1 MATLLRAARHDK
13 ECFDRVNESSRVE
26 DAIRCVRHMLLHGRS
41 IRRLLEV
48 LLLEPV
54 DEQGDSDCP
63 AGQEAD
69 DKTTAA
75 SLRSSNGS
83 RGGSAGKFADFI
95 KAWDIPAKAPR
106 LAT

>member
-54 DEQGDSDCP
+54 DEQGDDIRE
-63 AGQEAD
+63 G
-69 DKTTAA
+69 AA
-75 SLRSSNGS
+75 SDEVTHKVEPCR
-83 RGGSAGKFADFI
+83 R
-95 KAWDIPAKAPR
+95 AP
-106 LAT
+106 